1 MSMRPSAPAAQ
12 PVPTKCPS
20 RKGKNEFNM
29 DLDNRGAI
37 YIPFAQAIPN
47 VAVIDP
53 EQCIKLKTGKC
64 GLCEKVCSA
73 GAINYEQ
80 QDEIDR
86 AQVRRDSRRDRLQAH
101 RSQRRSTSSA
111 TPTTPTLLLSLEF
124 ERLMNA
130 AGPTK
135 GTLLRPSDGT
145 HPKTIVFIQCVGSRC
160 DENTKLRQALLQQDL
175 LHVHRQA
182 RDAGA

>member
-1 MSMRPSAPAAQ
+1 MLCT
-12 PVPTKCPS
+12 TKCPS

-73 GAINYEQ
+73 GAIDYKQE
-80 QDEIDR
+80 DELIEREYGAIVVATGFKPIDPSR
-86 AQVRRDSRRDRLQAH
+86 A
-101 RSQRRSTSSA
+101 
-111 TPTTPTLLLSLEF
+111 
-124 ERLMNA
+124 
-130 AGPTK
+130 
-135 GTLLRPSDGT
+135 
-145 HPKTIVFIQCVGSRC
+145 
-160 DENTKLRQALLQQDL
+160 
-175 LHVHRQA
+175 
-182 RDAGA
+182 